1 MEKHRT
7 ELAFY
12 ETVHRT
18 VSPKFALRFCS
29 SNLEKPAASS
39 SLVHTDK

>member
-1 MEKHRT
+1 MEKHST

-18 VSPKFALRFCS
+18 VSSEFALRFCS
-29 SNLEKPAASS
+29 PNSEKPAASS
-39 SLVHTDK
+39 SLVYTNK